1 MTVHQKNSFLAWAAF
16 HVIQILQALLQARV
30 SLRTVKF
37 EKGLLSSTWNDD
49 PTANGVVVET
59 RDQKPNDFCKASVVP
74 A

>member
-1 MTVHQKNSFLAWAAF
+1 MPAP
-16 HVIQILQALLQARV
+16 V
-30 SLRTVKF
+30 SLRTVKI